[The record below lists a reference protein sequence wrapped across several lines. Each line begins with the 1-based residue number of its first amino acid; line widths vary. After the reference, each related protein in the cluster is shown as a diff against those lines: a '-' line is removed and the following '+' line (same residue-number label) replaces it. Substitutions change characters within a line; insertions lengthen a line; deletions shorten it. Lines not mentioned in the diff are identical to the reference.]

1 MRITIACPELLI
13 SDANQ
18 LAMVLGLTVS
28 DVNTY
33 GTPTYQDEDS
43 ALYSAASFLAS
54 NVWIDKAKSP
64 LVRPRWDEDNVIDM
78 VAAKRA
84 QQVLI
89 ISETTLQAHPD
100 KITACIG
107 GDGLTAIASMG
118 LSSESNA
125 SQQFNLSYT

>member
-13 SDANQ
+13 PDANQ

-28 DVNTY
+28 DINTY
-33 GTPTYQDEDS
+33 GTPTYKDEDLS
-43 ALYSAASFLAS
+43 LYSAASFLAS
-54 NVWIDKAKSP
+54 QVWIDKAKSP
-64 LVRPRWDEDNVIDM
+64 LVRPRWDEDNIIDM
-78 VAAKRA
+78 TAAKRA

-89 ISETTLQAHPD
+89 ISEITVQAHPD

-118 LSSESNA
+118 LSSESNT

>member
-1 MRITIACPELLI
+1 MRITIACPEALI

-28 DVNTY
+28 DINTY
-33 GTPTYQDEDS
+33 GIPTYKDEDLS
-43 ALYSAASFLAS
+43 LYSAASFLAS
-54 NVWIDKAKSP
+54 QVWIDKAKSP
-64 LVRPRWDEDNVIDM
+64 LVRPRWDEDNIIDM
-78 VAAKRA
+78 TAAKRA

-89 ISETTLQAHPD
+89 ISEITVQAHPD

>member
-1 MRITIACPELLI
+1 
-13 SDANQ
+13 
-18 LAMVLGLTVS
+18 MVLGLTVS

-33 GTPTYQDEDS
+33 GTPTYQDRDS

-54 NVWIDKAKSP
+54 QVWIDKAKAT

-89 ISETTLQAHPD
+89 ISEITLQAKSD
-100 KITACIG
+100 KIIACL
-107 GDGLTAIASMG
+107 GDNGLTVLASMG
-118 LSSESNA
+118 LSSEFNT
-125 SQQFNLSYT
+125 SQQFDLSYT